1 MDDDRFV
8 PLTPRI
14 GARCTLPREQVLDR
28 ATADEINAALERYG
42 VLLFPEIGLDDEE
55 QVAFSNNLGEIIPI
69 GGLRSDGTHDP
80 IYKISVDPKE
90 NPSGAEYIKNTIGWH
105 IDGLFED
112 GPPPKA
118 TMLTA
123 RRLSATGGQTEFS
136 STYAAYEDLPDA
148 ENDYYESLRIVHTL
162 EASYR
167 ATHPNPT
174 PAEEAAWRKVEAR
187 RDRSGRK
194 GEKEHPL
201 VWHHSSGHKSLVLGM
216 AADRVIG
223 MTEAESRSLLQKLNA
238 HATRREIVYRHEWK
252 LGDLLMWDNCGVMH
266 RVIPYDPNSG
276 RLMHRTTL
284 YGIERIKGVER
295 PERAASA
302 S

>member
-1 MDDDRFV
+1 MSERFV

-14 GARCTLPREQVLDR
+14 GAKAALRREEVHDP
-28 ATADEINAALERYG
+28 ASADEINEALVRYG
-42 VLLFPEIGLDDEE
+42 VLLFPAIGLDDEE
-55 QVAFSNNLGEIIPI
+55 QIAFSNNLGKIIPI
-69 GGLRSDGTHDP
+69 GALRADGTADP
-80 IYKISVDPKE
+80 VYKISVDPKE

-123 RRLSATGGQTEFS
+123 KRLSATGGQTEFC
-136 STYAAYEDLPDA
+136 STYAAYDDLP
-148 ENDYYESLRIVHTL
+148 EREKEYCESLRVVHTL
-162 EASYR
+162 ESSYR

-174 PAEEAAWRKVEAR
+174 PEEEARWRKVEAR
-187 RDRSGRK
+187 RDRTGRR

-201 VWHHSSGHKSLVLGM
+201 VWHHDSGAKSLVLGI
-216 AADRVIG
+216 AADHVVA
-223 MTEAESRSLLQKLNA
+223 MPEAESRALLQKLTV
-238 HATRREIVYRHEWK
+238 HATRREIVYRHEWT

-266 RVIPYDPNSG
+266 RVIPYDQDSG

-284 YGIERIKGVER
+284 YGIERIKGVEKA
-295 PERAASA
+295 EGQRAS
-302 S
+302 

>member
-1 MDDDRFV
+1 MTDRFV

-14 GARCTLPREQVLDR
+14 GAKVTIGRDDVLDR
-28 ATADEINAALERYG
+28 AHADEINHALERYG
-42 VLLFPEIGLDDEE
+42 VLVFPEIGLDDDE
-55 QVAFSNNLGEIIPI
+55 QVHFSNNLGEIVPI
-69 GGLRSDGTHDP
+69 GTKRSDGTRNP
-80 IYKISVDPKE
+80 VYKISVDPKE

-118 TMLTA
+118 TLLSA
-123 RRLSATGGQTEFS
+123 RRLSASGGQTEFC
-136 STYAAYEDLPDA
+136 STYAAYDDLPDSEKA
-148 ENDYYESLRIVHTL
+148 FCDTLHIVHTL

-174 PAEEAAWRKVEAR
+174 PEDQEAWRKVESR
-187 RDRSGRK
+187 RDRMGIR

-201 VWHHSSGHKSLVLGM
+201 VWHHRSGRKSLVLGISADHVM
-216 AADRVIG
+216 SMPEGESAA
-223 MTEAESRSLLQKLNA
+223 LLRKLSD

-252 LGDLLMWDNCGVMH
+252 VGDLLMWDNCGVMH
-266 RVIPYDPNSG
+266 RVIPYAADSG

-284 YGIERIKGVER
+284 YGVERIEGVAPFETAK
-295 PERAASA
+295 RAG
-302 S
+302 